1 MQLKGEPMPRK
12 KLNKEDRLEEKV
24 SPGIHKRIK
33 KIAKKK
39 HKKLTHKVEHSL
51 EEKLSPGIHKKVSKL
66 EKPAR
71 KSKVKIVMDEFKAGK
86 LHSGSKKGK
95 KVTNPKQAIA
105 IALSES
111 RKVGKKKKK

>member
-1 MQLKGEPMPRK
+1 MPRK

-39 HKKLTHKVEHSL
+39 HKKLTHKVEHAL
-51 EEKLSPGIHKKVSKL
+51 EEKIAPGIHKKVDKL
-66 EKPAR
+66 KKSPA
-71 KSKVKIVMDEFKAGK
+71 KAKVEIVMHEFKAGK

-111 RKVGKKKKK
+111 RKVGKKKRK

>member
-1 MQLKGEPMPRK
+1 MPRK

-39 HKKLTHKVEHSL
+39 HKNLTHKVEHAL
-51 EEKLSPGIHKKVSKL
+51 EEKIAPGIHKKVDKL
-66 EKPAR
+66 KKSPA
-71 KSKVKIVMDEFKAGK
+71 KEKVKIVMHEFKTGK

-111 RKVGKKKKK
+111 RKVGKKKRK